1 MKSLLCLA
9 LAGATTSAGAQP
21 PSGDPRTAVVEVRT
35 AATQPAATGAADRFS
50 GAVRISTPFSAPTP
64 GHAGGGTVAFEA
76 AARTAWH
83 THPLG
88 QTLIVTQGVG
98 LVQQQGQ
105 PALAMRV
112 GDVVSIPAHVR
123 HWHGAGPGGAMV
135 HVAIA
140 EKQDGQSVTWQE
152 LVSDED
158 YQAAWQGAG
167 LQQAA
172 AAQPPTRQYPGAATL
187 NAKQKAIPLIA
198 AFAASSDMAQL
209 DAALRQGL
217 DAGLSISETKEVL
230 VQLYAYVG
238 FPKSLNALTQLMK
251 VLEARHQQGIQDAAG
266 AAPSGAVPT
275 GEDLVAVGR
284 RNQTEMS
291 GGPVQGPVMVFA
303 PVINQFLQAHLF
315 GDIFERDNLDWQS
328 RELATVGALAATAG
342 AEAQLRSHMLA
353 SLRVGLRAS
362 QLQELIELLAASGQT
377 ASAER
382 AQVALDQALA
392 TKGKP

>member
-9 LAGATTSAGAQP
+9 LAGAASSAGAQP

-35 AATQPAATGAADRFS
+35 AASQPAATGAADRFS

-172 AAQPPTRQYPGAATL
+172 AAQPPTRQHPGADTL

-198 AFAASSDMAQL
+198 AFSASSDMAQL

-251 VLEARHQQGIQDAAG
+251 VLEARQQQGIQDAVG
-266 AAPSGAVPT
+266 SAPSSNVPT

-284 RNQTEMS
+284 RNQTEIS

-303 PVINQFLQAHLF
+303 PVINQFLQAHVF
-315 GDIFERDNLDWQS
+315 GDMFERDNLDWPS
-328 RELATVGALAATAG
+328 RELAPVGALAATAG

-353 SLRVGLRAS
+353 SMRVGLRAS
-362 QLQELIELLAASGQT
+362 QLQELIQLLAASGQT

>member
-9 LAGATTSAGAQP
+9 LAGAASSAGAQP

-35 AATQPAATGAADRFS
+35 AASQPAATGAADRFS
-50 GAVRISTPFSAPTP
+50 GAVRTSTPFSAPTP

-172 AAQPPTRQYPGAATL
+172 AAQPPTRQHPGADTL

-198 AFAASSDMAQL
+198 AFSASSDMAQL

-251 VLEARHQQGIQDAAG
+251 VLEARQQQGIQDAVG
-266 AAPSGAVPT
+266 AAPSSNVPT

-284 RNQTEMS
+284 RNQTEIS

-353 SLRVGLRAS
+353 SMRVGLRAS
-362 QLQELIELLAASGQT
+362 QLQELIQLLAASGQT

>member
-9 LAGATTSAGAQP
+9 LAGAATSAGAQP
-21 PSGDPRTAVVEVRT
+21 QSGNPRMAVVEVQT
-35 AATQPAATGAADRFS
+35 AASQPAATGAADRFS
-50 GAVRISTPFSAPTP
+50 GAARITTPFSAPTP
-64 GHAGGGTVAFEA
+64 GRAGGGTVAFEA

-88 QTLIVTQGVG
+88 QTLIVAQGVG

-105 PALAMRV
+105 PARVMRV
-112 GDVVSIPAHVR
+112 GDVVSIPAQVR

-152 LVSDED
+152 LVSDGD
-158 YQAAWQGAG
+158 YQAAWQAAG

-172 AAQPPTRQYPGAATL
+172 ATQPPTRHYPGADTL
-187 NAKQKAIPLIA
+187 NAKQQAIPLIA

-217 DAGLSISETKEVL
+217 DAGLSISESQEVL

-251 VLEARHQQGIQDAAG
+251 VLEARQQQGIQDAAG
-266 AAPSGAVPT
+266 AAPSAAVAT

-284 RNQTEMS
+284 RNQTEIS
-291 GGPVQGPVMVFA
+291 GGPVQAPVMAFA

-328 RELATVGALAATAG
+328 RELATVGALAATVG

-353 SLRVGLRAS
+353 SMRVGLRAS
-362 QLQELIELLAASGQT
+362 QLQELIQLLAASGQT

-382 AQVALDQALA
+382 AQVALSQALA